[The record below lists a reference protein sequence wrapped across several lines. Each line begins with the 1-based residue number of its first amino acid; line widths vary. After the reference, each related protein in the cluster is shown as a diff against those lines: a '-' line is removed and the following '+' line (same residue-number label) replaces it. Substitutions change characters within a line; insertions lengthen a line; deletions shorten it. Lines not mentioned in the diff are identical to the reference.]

1 MNDQFDS
8 NEAHPRR
15 LRAILFGDVVGYS
28 RLMSVDEE
36 GTSSKIA
43 KLFDTIEALGI
54 KHEGQLISKA
64 GDGFYF
70 LFDSVI
76 NAVRLGMELQD
87 LINRESESL
96 PDNKKMQLRIG
107 VHMGDVL
114 EVMDQYV
121 GENVNIASRIE
132 SNARIGSVCVSS
144 SVYYQIRHRLNYGFE
159 YIGCIELKNI
169 PDPVDIYEISRDT
182 QTVLMS
188 ASPRKVV
195 DESVTNAAL
204 RSLVTSKP
212 TIAVLPFTNLNNNDQ
227 DGFFADGVTEDL
239 ITNLSRFHAL
249 SIISRNSTFVYK
261 NRDVS
266 LMQVGEELGT
276 HYVITGSIQKTKRRL
291 RLTAEL
297 FNCQY
302 GESVWRERYNREI
315 EDIFDLQDEITD
327 LITSAVAVQTQASSK
342 AEGRIQIPALIATYS
357 LVLQGQQKIFK
368 YNREQNAQARKM
380 YEAALDNESDYGHA
394 MAALSRTHNLDWR
407 YSWTEK
413 PEFALEKA
421 HELAQ
426 EAVLVDPLDARG
438 FGELGFVNLYR
449 KEHESSLAS
458 FETAL
463 RLNPNDTDIMSNMGD
478 ALAHCGRS
486 EEAIPILQKALVLN
500 PFYPDQY
507 LWYLGGAYFNLKNY
521 DEAIRTLKKMNSPVE
536 GRRLLAASYAHLG
549 RNKDA
554 KAQAAKVME
563 AYPNFSLKHWEAVQP
578 DIYPED
584 TEHFVKGLRL
594 AGLH

>member
-1 MNDQFDS
+1 MSDQLD
-8 NEAHPRR
+8 NNNAHPRR

-28 RLMSVDEE
+28 RMMAVDEE
-36 GTSSKIA
+36 STSTRIA
-43 KLFDTIEALGI
+43 QLFDKIEVLGA
-54 KHEGQLISKA
+54 KYVGELASKN
-64 GDGFYF
+64 GDGLFF
-70 LFDSVI
+70 LFDSVVD
-76 NAVRLGMELQD
+76 AVRLGMEVQD
-87 LINRESESL
+87 LVNSEAYDL
-96 PDNKKMQLRIG
+96 PDDKKIQMRIG

-114 EVMDQYV
+114 RVIDQYV
-121 GENVNIASRIE
+121 GDSVNIASRIE
-132 SNARIGSVCVSS
+132 SNARTGSVCVSGA
-144 SVYYQIRHRLNYGFE
+144 VYEQIRYKLNFGFE
-159 YIGCIELKNI
+159 YVGRIELKNI
-169 PDPVDIYEISRDT
+169 PDPVDIYEISKDT

-188 ASPRKVV
+188 ASPRKAHMEAAGA
-195 DESVTNAAL
+195 ES
-204 RSLVTSKP
+204 RRLVASKP
-212 TIAVLPFTNLNNNDQ
+212 TIAVLPFTNLDNNDH
-227 DGFFADGVTEDL
+227 DGFFVDGVTEDL

-249 SIISRNSTFVYK
+249 SIISRNSTFIYK

-266 LMQVGEELGT
+266 LTQVGEELGT
-276 HYVITGSIQKTKRRL
+276 QYIVTGSIQKSKRRL

-327 LITSAVAVQTQASSK
+327 LITAAVAVQTQISGK
-342 AEGRIQIPALIATYS
+342 AEGRIQVPALIATYS

-380 YEAALDNESDYGHA
+380 YESALDSESDYGRA

-407 YSWTEK
+407 YSWTER

-421 HELAQ
+421 HELAR
-426 EAVLVDPLDARG
+426 ESVLVDPLDARG
-438 FGELGFVNLYR
+438 YGELGFVNLYR

-458 FETAL
+458 FETAM

-486 EEAIPILQKALVLN
+486 EEAIPILQKALILN

-507 LWYLGGAYFNLKNY
+507 LWYLGGAYFNLKRY
-521 DEAIRTLKKMNSPVE
+521 DEAIKTLKRMNSPSE
-536 GRRLLAASYAHLG
+536 GRRLLAASYAYLG
-549 RNKDA
+549 NQQEA
-554 KAQAAKVME
+554 KNQATKVME
-563 AYPNFSLKHWEAVQP
+563 AYPNFSLTHWEAVQP
-578 DIYPED
+578 DIFPED
-584 TEHFVKGLRL
+584 TEHFVNGLRL